1 MTVGS
6 KNLAGISLV
15 VMAAGFVGSLFLP
28 ENNWTF
34 LLIGGFEAGLV
45 GGLADWFAVTALFR
59 HPLGVRIP
67 HTSLLLKNKGRIV
80 DSLVSAME
88 TQLLNKESITEQLRK
103 LNLIQAAAQML
114 TRVVSRKRTR
124 QQVLDFAAET
134 IAKLPIEKA
143 VEPVR
148 EAAANYIRDVDAADL
163 ADRALTKVLNDSYE
177 IRLFD
182 YALGEAKAWA
192 QRPETKDTMGTLA
205 MDQLSN
211 AKVGGFTGFAFQAF
225 AGMVNEDKLGSMI
238 QTMLVAGVDS
248 LLDPYGEQRLAILRE
263 VRVKLFEAAGDEE
276 KLEYV
281 RGQVLEVLREQATEA
296 FILDNLEKLREFA
309 LVKTAE
315 ERAKGGR
322 IVFRLYA
329 AILRNVAAEPE
340 RIETWEKKTR
350 GAIVQLAES
359 NHYRIGQ
366 LVRDN
371 VDRMDDTQLVEM
383 LEEKIGQD
391 LQWIRVNGAV
401 CGFLVGIVLSV
412 IQLF

>member
-1 MTVGS
+1 MGS
-6 KNLAGISLV
+6 RNLAGISLI
-15 VMAAGFVGSLFLP
+15 VMAAGFVGCLFLP

-59 HPLGVRIP
+59 HPLGLRIP

-114 TRVVSRKRTR
+114 TRVVARKRTR

-134 IAKLPIEKA
+134 IAKLPLEKA

-148 EAAANYIRDVDAADL
+148 DAAANYIRGVDAAGL
-163 ADRALTKVLNDSYE
+163 ADRALTKVLNDGYE
-177 IRLFD
+177 IKLFD
-182 YALGEAKAWA
+182 YALNEAKAWA
-192 QRPETKDTMGTLA
+192 QRPETKDTMGALA

-281 RGQVLEVLREQATEA
+281 RGQVLEVLHEQATEA
-296 FILDNLEKLREFA
+296 FILNNLEKLREFA
-309 LVKTAE
+309 LAKTAE

-329 AILRNVAAEPE
+329 AVMRNMASEPE
-340 RIETWEKKTR
+340 RIQMWEDKTR
-350 GAIVQLAES
+350 GAIVQIAEQ

-371 VDRMDDTQLVEM
+371 VDRMDDKQLVEL

-401 CGFLVGIVLSV
+401 CGFLVGIVLSL
-412 IQLF
+412 IQLI

>member
-1 MTVGS
+1 MGS
-6 KNLAGISLV
+6 RNLAGISLI
-15 VMAAGFVGSLFLP
+15 VMAAGFVGCLFLP

-59 HPLGVRIP
+59 HPLGLRIP

-80 DSLVSAME
+80 ESLVSAME

-103 LNLIQAAAQML
+103 LNLIQAAAQAL
-114 TRVVSRKRTR
+114 TRVVARKRTR

-134 IAKLPIEKA
+134 IAKLPLEKA

-148 EAAANYIRDVDAADL
+148 DAAANYIRDLDAAGL
-163 ADRALTKVLNDSYE
+163 ADRALTKVLNDGYE
-177 IRLFD
+177 IKLFD
-182 YALGEAKAWA
+182 YALKEAKAWA

-248 LLDPYGEQRLAILRE
+248 LLDPYGEQRHAILRE
-263 VRVKLFEAAGDEE
+263 IRVKLFEAAGDEE
-276 KLEYV
+276 KLEYL
-281 RGQVLEVLREQATEA
+281 RGQVLEVLHEQATEA
-296 FILDNLEKLREFA
+296 FILNNLEKLREFA
-309 LVKTAE
+309 LAKTAE

-329 AILRNVAAEPE
+329 AIMRNMASEPE
-340 RIETWEKKTR
+340 RIQMWEEKTR
-350 GAIVQLAES
+350 GAIVKIAEQ

-371 VDRMDDTQLVEM
+371 VDRMDDKQLVEL

-401 CGFLVGIVLSV
+401 CGFLVGIVLSLV
-412 IQLF
+412 QLI

>member
-1 MTVGS
+1 MGS
-6 KNLAGISLV
+6 RNLAGISLI
-15 VMAAGFVGSLFLP
+15 VMAAGFVACLFLP

-59 HPLGVRIP
+59 HPLGLRIP

-114 TRVVSRKRTR
+114 TRVVARKRTR

-134 IAKLPIEKA
+134 IAKLPLEKA

-148 EAAANYIRDVDAADL
+148 DAAANYIRGVNAADL
-163 ADRALTKVLNDSYE
+163 ADRALTKVLNDGYE
-177 IRLFD
+177 IKLFD
-182 YALGEAKAWA
+182 YALKEAKTWA
-192 QRPETKDTMGTLA
+192 QRPETKDTMGALA

-281 RGQVLEVLREQATEA
+281 RGQVLEVLHEQATED
-296 FILDNLEKLREFA
+296 FILNNLEKLREFA
-309 LVKTAE
+309 LEKTAE

-329 AILRNVAAEPE
+329 AVMRNMASEPE
-340 RIETWEKKTR
+340 RIQMWEEKTR
-350 GAIVQLAES
+350 GAIVQIAEQ

-371 VDRMDDTQLVEM
+371 VDRMDDNQLVEL

-401 CGFLVGIVLSV
+401 CGFLVGIILSL
-412 IQLF
+412 IQLI

>member
-1 MTVGS
+1 MGS
-6 KNLAGISLV
+6 RNLAGISLI
-15 VMAAGFVGSLFLP
+15 VMAAGFVGCLFLP

-59 HPLGVRIP
+59 HPLGLRIP

-114 TRVVSRKRTR
+114 TRVVARKRTR

-134 IAKLPIEKA
+134 IAKLPLEKA

-148 EAAANYIRDVDAADL
+148 DAAANYIRGVDAAGL
-163 ADRALTKVLNDSYE
+163 ADRALTKVLNDGYE
-177 IRLFD
+177 IKLFD
-182 YALGEAKAWA
+182 YALNEAKAWA
-192 QRPETKDTMGTLA
+192 QRPETKDTMGALA

-281 RGQVLEVLREQATEA
+281 RGQVLEVLHEQATEA
-296 FILDNLEKLREFA
+296 FILNNLEKLREFA
-309 LVKTAE
+309 LAKTAE

-329 AILRNVAAEPE
+329 AVMRNIASEPE
-340 RIETWEKKTR
+340 RIQLWEDKTR
-350 GAIVQLAES
+350 GAIVQIAEQ

-371 VDRMDDTQLVEM
+371 VDRMDDKQLVEL

-401 CGFLVGIVLSV
+401 CGFLVGIVLSL
-412 IQLF
+412 IQLI

>member
-1 MTVGS
+1 
-6 KNLAGISLV
+6 
-15 VMAAGFVGSLFLP
+15 MAAGFVGCLFLP

-59 HPLGVRIP
+59 HPLGLRIP

-114 TRVVSRKRTR
+114 TRVVARKRTR

-134 IAKLPIEKA
+134 IAKLPLEKA

-148 EAAANYIRDVDAADL
+148 DAAANYIRGVDAAGL
-163 ADRALTKVLNDSYE
+163 ADRALTKVLNDGYE
-177 IRLFD
+177 IKLFD
-182 YALGEAKAWA
+182 YALNEAKAWA
-192 QRPETKDTMGTLA
+192 QRPETKDTMGALA

-276 KLEYV
+276 KLEYL
-281 RGQVLEVLREQATEA
+281 RGQVLEVLHEQATEA
-296 FILDNLEKLREFA
+296 FILNNLEKLREFA
-309 LVKTAE
+309 LAKTAE

-329 AILRNVAAEPE
+329 AVMRNMASEPE
-340 RIETWEKKTR
+340 RIQLWEDKTR
-350 GAIVQLAES
+350 GAIVQIAEQ

-371 VDRMDDTQLVEM
+371 VDRMDDKQLVEL

-401 CGFLVGIVLSV
+401 CGFLVGIVLSL
-412 IQLF
+412 IQLI

>member
-1 MTVGS
+1 MGS
-6 KNLAGISLV
+6 KNLAGISLII
-15 VMAAGFVGSLFLP
+15 MAAGFVICLFLP
-28 ENNWTF
+28 ENAWTF
-34 LLIGGFEAGLV
+34 VILGGFEAGLV

-59 HPLGVRIP
+59 HPLGIPIP

-88 TQLLNKESITEQLRK
+88 NELLNKESITRQLSH
-103 LNLIQAAAQML
+103 LNLIRGAAGML
-114 TRVVSRKRTR
+114 TRAMARKSTR
-124 QQVLDFAAET
+124 QQILDYVSEA

-148 EAAANYIRDVDAADL
+148 EAAAGYVRSVDAAGV
-163 ADRALTKVLNDSYE
+163 ADRALTKVLNDGYE
-177 IRLFD
+177 IQLFD
-182 YALGEAKAWA
+182 YALGEARNWA
-192 QRPETKDTMGTLA
+192 SLPSTKDTMGALA
-205 MDQLSN
+205 LEQLSN

-238 QTMLVAGVDS
+238 QTMLVAGIDS

-263 VRVKLFEAAGDEE
+263 IRVKLFEAAGDEE

-281 RGQVLEVLREQATEA
+281 RGQVLEILREESTEL
-296 FILDNLEKLREFA
+296 FIRENLEKLRQFA
-309 LVKTAE
+309 LAKTAE
-315 ERAKGGR
+315 ERARGGR

-329 AILRNVAAEPE
+329 AVVRNLASEPE
-340 RIETWEKKTR
+340 RIEEWESKAR
-350 GAIVQLAES
+350 GTIVKLAEE

-371 VDRMDDTQLVEM
+371 VERMNDEQLVEM
-383 LEEKIGQD
+383 LEEKIGKD

-401 CGFLVGIVLSV
+401 CGFLVGIILSA
-412 IQLF
+412 IQLI

>member
-1 MTVGS
+1 
-6 KNLAGISLV
+6 
-15 VMAAGFVGSLFLP
+15 MAVGFVGSLFLP

-59 HPLGVRIP
+59 HPLGLRIP

-103 LNLIQAAAQML
+103 LNLIHAAGQML
-114 TRVVSRKRTR
+114 TRRVARKRTR
-124 QQVLDFAAET
+124 QQVLDFATEA
-134 IAKLPIEKA
+134 IVNLPLEKA

-148 EAAANYIRDVDAADL
+148 EAAAAYIRNVDAAGL
-163 ADRALTKVLNDSYE
+163 ADRALTKVLNDGYE

-182 YALGEAKAWA
+182 YVLGEAKAWA

-276 KLEYV
+276 KLEYL
-281 RGQVLEVLREQATEA
+281 RGQVLEVLQEQATEK

-309 LVKTAE
+309 LEKTAE
-315 ERAKGGR
+315 ERAKGGK
-322 IVFRLYA
+322 IVFRVYA
-329 AILRNVAAEPE
+329 AIMRNLMAEPE
-340 RIETWEKKTR
+340 RIEMWETKTR
-350 GAIVQLAES
+350 DAIVQLAEK

-371 VDRMDDTQLVEM
+371 VDRMDDKQLVEL

-401 CGFLVGIVLSV
+401 CGFLVGIILSL
-412 IQLF
+412 IQLI

>member
-1 MTVGS
+1 MNVGS
-6 KNLAGISLV
+6 RNLAGISLI
-15 VMAAGFVGSLFLP
+15 VMAAGFVGCLFLP

-59 HPLGVRIP
+59 HPLGLRIP

-114 TRVVSRKRTR
+114 TRVVARKRTR

-134 IAKLPIEKA
+134 IAKLPLEKA

-148 EAAANYIRDVDAADL
+148 DAAANYIRGVDAAGL
-163 ADRALTKVLNDSYE
+163 ADRALTKVLNDGYE
-177 IRLFD
+177 IKLFD
-182 YALGEAKAWA
+182 YALNEAKAWA
-192 QRPETKDTMGTLA
+192 QRPETKDTMGALA

-276 KLEYV
+276 KLEYL
-281 RGQVLEVLREQATEA
+281 RGQVLEVLHEQATEA
-296 FILDNLEKLREFA
+296 FILNNLEKLREFA
-309 LVKTAE
+309 LAKTAE

-329 AILRNVAAEPE
+329 AVMRNMASEPE
-340 RIETWEKKTR
+340 RIQLWEDKTR
-350 GAIVQLAES
+350 GAIVQIAEQ

-371 VDRMDDTQLVEM
+371 VDRMDDKQLVEL

-401 CGFLVGIVLSV
+401 CGFLVGIVLSL
-412 IQLF
+412 IQLI

>member
-1 MTVGS
+1 VGS
-6 KNLAGISLV
+6 RNLAGISLI
-15 VMAAGFVGSLFLP
+15 VMAAGFVGCLFLP

-59 HPLGVRIP
+59 HPLGLRIP

-114 TRVVSRKRTR
+114 TRVVARKRTR

-134 IAKLPIEKA
+134 IAKLPLEKA

-148 EAAANYIRDVDAADL
+148 DAAANYIRGVDAAGL
-163 ADRALTKVLNDSYE
+163 ADRALTKVLNDGYE
-177 IRLFD
+177 IKLFD
-182 YALGEAKAWA
+182 YALNEAKAWA
-192 QRPETKDTMGTLA
+192 QRPETKDTIGALA

-281 RGQVLEVLREQATEA
+281 RGQVLEVLHEQATEA
-296 FILDNLEKLREFA
+296 FILNNLEKLREFA
-309 LVKTAE
+309 LAKTAE
-315 ERAKGGR
+315 DRAKGGR

-329 AILRNVAAEPE
+329 AVMRNMASEPE
-340 RIETWEKKTR
+340 RIQMWEDKTR
-350 GAIVQLAES
+350 GAIVQIAEQ

-371 VDRMDDTQLVEM
+371 VDRMDDKQLVEL

-401 CGFLVGIVLSV
+401 CGFLVGVVLSL
-412 IQLF
+412 IQLI

>member
-1 MTVGS
+1 MGS
-6 KNLAGISLV
+6 RNLAGISLI
-15 VMAAGFVGSLFLP
+15 VMAAGFVGCLFLP

-59 HPLGVRIP
+59 HPLGLRIP

-114 TRVVSRKRTR
+114 TRVVARKRTR

-134 IAKLPIEKA
+134 IAKLPLEKA

-148 EAAANYIRDVDAADL
+148 DAAANYIRGVDAAGL
-163 ADRALTKVLNDSYE
+163 ADRALTKVLNDGYE
-177 IRLFD
+177 IKLFD
-182 YALGEAKAWA
+182 YALNEAKAWA
-192 QRPETKDTMGTLA
+192 QRPETKDTMGALA

-276 KLEYV
+276 KLEYL
-281 RGQVLEVLREQATEA
+281 RGQVLEVLHEQATEA
-296 FILDNLEKLREFA
+296 FILNNLEKLREFA
-309 LVKTAE
+309 LAKTAE

-329 AILRNVAAEPE
+329 AVMRNMASEPE
-340 RIETWEKKTR
+340 RIQLWEDKTR
-350 GAIVQLAES
+350 GAIVQIAEQ

-371 VDRMDDTQLVEM
+371 VDRMDDKQLVEL

-401 CGFLVGIVLSV
+401 CGFLVGIVLSL
-412 IQLF
+412 IQLI

>member
-1 MTVGS
+1 MTMGS
-6 KNLAGISLV
+6 KNLAGISLI
-15 VMAAGFVGSLFLP
+15 VMAAGFVISLFLP
-28 ENNWTF
+28 ENVWTF

-59 HPLGVRIP
+59 HPLGIPIP
-67 HTSLLLKNKGRIV
+67 HTSLLLKNKSRIV
-80 DSLVSAME
+80 ESLVSAME
-88 TQLLNKESITEQLRK
+88 TQLLNKESIIRQLRK
-103 LNLIQAAAQML
+103 LNLIHSASRML
-114 TRVVSRKRTR
+114 TRLMARKRTR
-124 QQVLDFAAET
+124 LQVLDYAAEA
-134 IAKLPIEKA
+134 IAKLPLDKA
-143 VEPVR
+143 VEPVW
-148 EAAANYIRDVDAADL
+148 EAAENYIRGMDAAGL

-177 IRLFD
+177 IKLFD
-182 YALGEAKAWA
+182 YALGEARAWA
-192 QRPETKDTMGTLA
+192 ARPETKDTMGTLA
-205 MDQLSN
+205 MEQLSN

-238 QTMLVAGVDS
+238 QTMLVAGIDS

-263 VRVKLFEAAGDEE
+263 VRVKLFEAVGDEE

-281 RGQVLEVLREQATEA
+281 RGQVLEVLHEEATAA
-296 FILDNLEKLREFA
+296 FIRENLEKLREFA
-309 LVKTAE
+309 LAKTEE
-315 ERAKGGR
+315 ERANGGR

-329 AILRNVAAEPE
+329 AAVRGIASDPE
-340 RIETWEKKTR
+340 RIEMWEEKTR

-371 VDRMDDTQLVEM
+371 VDRMDDAQLVEM
-383 LEEKIGQD
+383 LEDKIGKD

>member
-1 MTVGS
+1 MGS
-6 KNLAGISLV
+6 RNLAGISLI
-15 VMAAGFVGSLFLP
+15 VMAAGFVGCLFLP

-59 HPLGVRIP
+59 HPLGLRIP
-67 HTSLLLKNKGRIV
+67 HTSLLLKNKGRIA

-114 TRVVSRKRTR
+114 TRVVARKRTR

-134 IAKLPIEKA
+134 IAKLPLEKA

-148 EAAANYIRDVDAADL
+148 DAAANYIRGVDAAGL
-163 ADRALTKVLNDSYE
+163 ADRALTKVLNDGYE
-177 IRLFD
+177 IKLFD
-182 YALGEAKAWA
+182 YALNEAKAWA
-192 QRPETKDTMGTLA
+192 QRPETKDTMGALA

-276 KLEYV
+276 KLEYL
-281 RGQVLEVLREQATEA
+281 RGQVLEVLHEQATEA
-296 FILDNLEKLREFA
+296 FILNNLEKLREFA
-309 LVKTAE
+309 LAKTAE

-329 AILRNVAAEPE
+329 AVMRNIASEPE
-340 RIETWEKKTR
+340 RIQLWEDKTR
-350 GAIVQLAES
+350 GAIVQIAEQ

-371 VDRMDDTQLVEM
+371 VDRMDDKQLVEL

-401 CGFLVGIVLSV
+401 CGFLVGIVLSL
-412 IQLF
+412 IQLI

>member
-1 MTVGS
+1 MGS
-6 KNLAGISLV
+6 RNLAGISLI
-15 VMAAGFVGSLFLP
+15 VMAAGFVACLFLP

-59 HPLGVRIP
+59 HPLGLRIP

-114 TRVVSRKRTR
+114 TRVIARKRTR

-134 IAKLPIEKA
+134 IAKLPLEKA

-148 EAAANYIRDVDAADL
+148 DAAANYIRGVDAAGL
-163 ADRALTKVLNDSYE
+163 ADRALTKVLNDGYE
-177 IRLFD
+177 IKLFD
-182 YALGEAKAWA
+182 YALNEAKAWA
-192 QRPETKDTMGTLA
+192 QRPETKDTMGALA

-281 RGQVLEVLREQATEA
+281 RGQVLEVLHEQATEA
-296 FILDNLEKLREFA
+296 FILNNLEKLREFA
-309 LVKTAE
+309 LEKTAE

-329 AILRNVAAEPE
+329 AIMRNMASEPE
-340 RIETWEKKTR
+340 RIQMWEDKTR
-350 GAIVQLAES
+350 GAIVQIAEQ

-371 VDRMDDTQLVEM
+371 VDRMDDKQLVEM

>member
-1 MTVGS
+1 MGS
-6 KNLAGISLV
+6 RNLAGISLI
-15 VMAAGFVGSLFLP
+15 VMAAGFVACLFLP

-59 HPLGVRIP
+59 HPLGLRIP

-80 DSLVSAME
+80 ESLVSAME

-114 TRVVSRKRTR
+114 TRVVARKRTR

-134 IAKLPIEKA
+134 IAKLPLEKA

-148 EAAANYIRDVDAADL
+148 DAAANYIRGVDAAGL
-163 ADRALTKVLNDSYE
+163 ADRALTKVLNDGYE
-177 IRLFD
+177 IKLFD
-182 YALGEAKAWA
+182 YALNEAKAWA
-192 QRPETKDTMGTLA
+192 QRPETKDTMGALA

-281 RGQVLEVLREQATEA
+281 RGQVLEVLHEQATEA
-296 FILDNLEKLREFA
+296 FILNNLEKLREFA
-309 LVKTAE
+309 LEKTAE

-322 IVFRLYA
+322 VVFRLYA
-329 AILRNVAAEPE
+329 AVMRNMASEPE
-340 RIETWEKKTR
+340 RIQMWEEKTR
-350 GAIVQLAES
+350 GAIVQIAEQ

-371 VDRMDDTQLVEM
+371 VERMDDKQLVEM

>member
-1 MTVGS
+1 MGS
-6 KNLAGISLV
+6 RNLAGISLI
-15 VMAAGFVGSLFLP
+15 VMAAGFVACLFLP

-59 HPLGVRIP
+59 HPLGLRIP

-114 TRVVSRKRTR
+114 TRVIARKRTR

-134 IAKLPIEKA
+134 IAKLPLEKA

-148 EAAANYIRDVDAADL
+148 DAAANYIRGVDAAGL
-163 ADRALTKVLNDSYE
+163 ADRALTKVLNDGYE
-177 IRLFD
+177 IKLFD
-182 YALGEAKAWA
+182 YALNEARAWA
-192 QRPETKDTMGTLA
+192 QRPETKDTMGALA

-281 RGQVLEVLREQATEA
+281 RGQVLEVLHEQATEA
-296 FILDNLEKLREFA
+296 FILNNLEKLREFA
-309 LVKTAE
+309 LEKTAE

-329 AILRNVAAEPE
+329 AIMRNMASEPE
-340 RIETWEKKTR
+340 RIQMWEDKTR
-350 GAIVQLAES
+350 GAIVQIAEQ

-371 VDRMDDTQLVEM
+371 VDRMDDKQLVEM

>member
-1 MTVGS
+1 MGS
-6 KNLAGISLV
+6 RNLAGISLI
-15 VMAAGFVGSLFLP
+15 VMAAGFVACLFLP

-59 HPLGVRIP
+59 HPLGLRIP

-114 TRVVSRKRTR
+114 TRVIARKRTR

-134 IAKLPIEKA
+134 IAKLPLEKA

-148 EAAANYIRDVDAADL
+148 DAAANYIRGVDAAGL
-163 ADRALTKVLNDSYE
+163 ADRALTKVLNDGYE
-177 IRLFD
+177 IKLFD
-182 YALGEAKAWA
+182 YALNEAKAWA
-192 QRPETKDTMGTLA
+192 QRPETKDTMGALA

-281 RGQVLEVLREQATEA
+281 RGQVLEVLHEQATEA
-296 FILDNLEKLREFA
+296 FILNNLEKLREFA
-309 LVKTAE
+309 LEKTAE

-329 AILRNVAAEPE
+329 SIMRNMASEPE
-340 RIETWEKKTR
+340 RIQMWEDKTR
-350 GAIVQLAES
+350 GAIVQIAEQ

-371 VDRMDDTQLVEM
+371 VDRMDDKQLVEM

>member
-1 MTVGS
+1 MGS
-6 KNLAGISLV
+6 RNLAGISLI
-15 VMAAGFVGSLFLP
+15 VMAAGFVGCLFLP

-59 HPLGVRIP
+59 HPLGLRIP

-114 TRVVSRKRTR
+114 TRVVARKRTR

-134 IAKLPIEKA
+134 IAKLPLEKA

-148 EAAANYIRDVDAADL
+148 DAAANYIRGVDAAGL
-163 ADRALTKVLNDSYE
+163 ADRALTKVLNDGYE
-177 IRLFD
+177 IKLFD
-182 YALGEAKAWA
+182 YALNEAKAWA
-192 QRPETKDTMGTLA
+192 QRPETKDTMGALA

-281 RGQVLEVLREQATEA
+281 RGQVLEVLHEQATEA
-296 FILDNLEKLREFA
+296 FILNNLEKLREFA
-309 LVKTAE
+309 LAKTAE

-329 AILRNVAAEPE
+329 AVMRNMASEPE
-340 RIETWEKKTR
+340 RIQLWEDKTR
-350 GAIVQLAES
+350 SAIVQIAEQ

-371 VDRMDDTQLVEM
+371 VDRMDDKQLVEL

-401 CGFLVGIVLSV
+401 CGFLVGIVLSL
-412 IQLF
+412 IQLI

>member
-1 MTVGS
+1 MGS
-6 KNLAGISLV
+6 RNLAGISLI
-15 VMAAGFVGSLFLP
+15 VMAAGFVGCLFLP

-59 HPLGVRIP
+59 HPLGLRIP

-114 TRVVSRKRTR
+114 TRVVARKRTR

-134 IAKLPIEKA
+134 IAKLPLEKA

-148 EAAANYIRDVDAADL
+148 DAAANYIRGVDAAGL
-163 ADRALTKVLNDSYE
+163 ADRALTKVLNDGYE
-177 IRLFD
+177 IKLFD
-182 YALGEAKAWA
+182 YALNEAKAWA
-192 QRPETKDTMGTLA
+192 QRPETKDTMGALA
-205 MDQLSN
+205 MNQLSN

-281 RGQVLEVLREQATEA
+281 RGQVLEVLHEQATEA
-296 FILDNLEKLREFA
+296 FILNNLEKMREFA
-309 LVKTAE
+309 LAKTAE

-329 AILRNVAAEPE
+329 AVMRNMASEPE
-340 RIETWEKKTR
+340 RIQMWEDKTR
-350 GAIVQLAES
+350 GAIVQIAEQ

-371 VDRMDDTQLVEM
+371 VDRMDDKQLVEL

-401 CGFLVGIVLSV
+401 CGFLVGVVLSL
-412 IQLF
+412 IQLI

>member
-1 MTVGS
+1 MGS
-6 KNLAGISLV
+6 KNLAGISLL
-15 VMAAGFVGSLFLP
+15 VMAAGFVACLFLP
-28 ENNWTF
+28 ENTWTF

-59 HPLGVRIP
+59 HPMGIPIP

-88 TQLLNKESITEQLRK
+88 TELLNKESITRQLSK
-103 LNLIQAAAQML
+103 LNLIHGAGKML
-114 TRVVSRKRTR
+114 TRMMARKRTR
-124 QQVLDFAAET
+124 QQVLDYAAEA
-134 IAKLPIEKA
+134 IAKLPLEKA

-148 EAAANYIRDVDAADL
+148 EAAANYIRGVDAAGL
-163 ADRALTKVLNDSYE
+163 ADRALTKVLNDGYE

-182 YALGEAKAWA
+182 YALGEAKKWVL
-192 QRPETKDTMGTLA
+192 RPETKDTMGALA
-205 MDQLSN
+205 LEQLSN

-238 QTMLVAGVDS
+238 QSMLNAGIDS

-281 RGQVLEVLREQATEA
+281 RGQVLEVLQEASTAA
-296 FILDNLEKLREFA
+296 FIRENLEKLREFA
-309 LVKTAE
+309 LAKTAE

-329 AILRNVAAEPE
+329 SAVRSMASEPE
-340 RIETWEKKTR
+340 RIEMWEEKTR
-350 GAIVQLAES
+350 GAITRIAEE

-371 VDRMDDTQLVEM
+371 VERMDDKQLVEM
-383 LEEKIGQD
+383 LEEKIGKD

-401 CGFLVGIVLSV
+401 CGFVVGIILSI
-412 IQLF
+412 IQLI